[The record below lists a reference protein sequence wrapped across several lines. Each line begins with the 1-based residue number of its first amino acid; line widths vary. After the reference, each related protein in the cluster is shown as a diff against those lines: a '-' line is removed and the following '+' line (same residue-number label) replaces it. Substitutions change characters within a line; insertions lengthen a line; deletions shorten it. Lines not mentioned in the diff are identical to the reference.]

1 MSRRVAWKCP
11 DCGRS
16 YRVPAEQR
24 ATASC
29 PKCVGNRRGDED
41 DIEFAEAEEPR
52 KKTFSVSVTRS
63 ATAASSVADPFLE
76 AASREPVR
84 SEPARSEPSRG
95 EPSRSERSKQ
105 THREESPTAKRLN
118 KPAGDSSRDDVILDR
133 LDELTKS
140 MRFFKRLVWCMI
152 IATALNALLMGIGL
166 FYSMSMLGSIG
177 SVFSSAG
184 EIDPRQLE
192 QIGDPEQL
200 RNGEGAAANLPPGV
214 RQNLQAIQ
222 EYSDTVNELLQETN

>member
-11 DCGRS
+11 DCGCS

-29 PKCVGNRRGDED
+29 PKCAGKRRGDD
-41 DIEFAEAEEPR
+41 DNIEFAEAPEPT
-52 KKTFSVSVTRS
+52 KKTFSISVTRS
-63 ATAASSVADPFLE
+63 AAASSVSDPFLE
-76 AASREPVR
+76 AASREQAR
-84 SEPARSEPSRG
+84 SEPARSESDRS
-95 EPSRSERSKQ
+95 EPSRNRQ
-105 THREESPTAKRLN
+105 THREESATAKRLN
-118 KPAGDSSRDDVILDR
+118 KPTGDDSQRDDVILDR

-152 IATALNALLMGIGL
+152 IATALNALIMGIGL

-184 EIDPRQLE
+184 EIDPEKLQ
-192 QIGDPEQL
+192 
-200 RNGEGAAANLPPGV
+200 NGEGLEELPPGM

-222 EYSDTVNELLQETN
+222 AYSDMLNELSEEPN